1 MFSFLKSKKTMANY
15 LKNIKSNNIL
25 TIRLSEPVNCLLD
38 FTYNFKWQSN
48 FDENHEIMPN
58 SNISYKKL
66 VEFIKNP
73 ENIIVIE
80 GNVGKRFCS
89 SLGADL
95 MYFGGSGNITDV
107 GTVVI
112 NGNIDTRCGISM
124 VSGIIYQ
131 NKKYRIKEPMGNI
144 LEIESDI
151 KDYRKYVSITD
162 FLKNGN
168 SKGYKL
174 LKPNKLISENLII
187 SDNIL
192 RDTIGARLDEDY
204 IITVEGN
211 VDLSTGI
218 LMKKGKVIVNGD
230 AGKNTGAVLRGGT
243 VIINGKTADFT
254 GSDMKDGNI
263 LIKEDA
269 GKYLAAK
276 AKNGHIY
283 SKTGSSIP
291 PFKKCPLN
299 EFDKKLLKSN
309 GFSDLKNYSKFSK

>member
-1 MFSFLKSKKTMANY
+1 MFSFLKSKKTIENY
-15 LKNIKSNNIL
+15 LKNIKSDNIL
-25 TIRLSEPVNCLLD
+25 TIKLSEPLNCLLD
-38 FTYNFKWQSN
+38 YTYNFKWQSN

-58 SNISYKKL
+58 SKISYKKL

-73 ENIIVIE
+73 KNVIIIE

-95 MYFGGSGNITDV
+95 KYFGGSGDIVNS
-107 GTVVI
+107 GTVII
-112 NGNIDTRCGISM
+112 NGDIDTRCGISM
-124 VSGIIYQ
+124 VSGVIYQ
-131 NKKYRIKEPMGNI
+131 SKKYKIKEPVGNI
-144 LEIESDI
+144 IEIESDI
-151 KDYRKYVSITD
+151 KDYKKFVSITD

-168 SKGYKL
+168 SKGYKI
-174 LKPNKLISENLII
+174 LKPNRIISENLII
-187 SDNIL
+187 SDNII
-192 RDTIGARLDEDY
+192 RDTVGARLDEDY
-204 IITVEGN
+204 IVTVEGN

-218 LMKKGKVIVNGD
+218 LMKKGKVIINGD

-263 LIKEDA
+263 IVREDA

-291 PFKKCPLN
+291 PFKKYPLN
-299 EFDKKLLKSN
+299 EFDKKFLKSN
-309 GFSDLKNYSKFSK
+309 GINNLKDYWKFSK